1 MENGN
6 LKQCRVA
13 TNYPSR
19 LFPLIFFR
27 KFSMQSLS
35 QIDNFLTVKILI
47 ILFSLGKAY
56 SSLVYQHYWNLL
68 LYKMDEMR
76 QLIRI
81 ISVRATEVW
90 DRLFCLSDRERLNLA
105 APSFK
110 MASNTWASIKW
121 VSQISLKITKCRQ
134 AVTLDPTG
142 QNQ

>member
-1 MENGN
+1 
-6 LKQCRVA
+6 
-13 TNYPSR
+13 
-19 LFPLIFFR
+19 
-27 KFSMQSLS
+27 MQSLS
-35 QIDNFLTVKILI
+35 QIDNFLIVKILI

-68 LYKMDEMR
+68 LYKMDEMK

-110 MASNTWASIKW
+110 MASNT
-121 VSQISLKITKCRQ
+121 
-134 AVTLDPTG
+134 
-142 QNQ
+142 